1 MNSTVIITIISLS
14 LLAFLSAVILYVV
27 AQKFKVYE
35 DPRID
40 EVQALLPAANCGGCG
55 FAGCRNLAE
64 ALVKADTF
72 EGLNCPV
79 GGAPVMQDAARILG
93 KTAPEVDPTVAVL
106 LCNGSPD
113 NTPHTSHYNGAS
125 DCRISNSL
133 YIGETD
139 CTYGCLGNGDCV
151 RSCKFDAMYMDQS
164 TGLPVIIDD
173 KCVSCGACVKACPRN
188 LIELRRKAKKDRKI
202 FVACSNCDKG
212 GPARKACKVAC
223 IACNKCFKVCE
234 FDAITIENNLAYI
247 DAAKCTFCRKCA
259 PECPT
264 NAIIELNFPPRKPK
278 VEVQAEVVNL

>member
-1 MNSTVIITIISLS
+1 MSSTVLITIICLS
-14 LLAFLSAVILYVV
+14 LLALFSAVILYFI

-40 EVQALLPAANCGGCG
+40 EVQAVLPAANCGGCG

-64 ALVKADTF
+64 ALVKADNF

-79 GGAPVMQDAARILG
+79 GGAPVMEEAARILG
-93 KTAPEVDPTVAVL
+93 KIAPHTDPTVAVL
-106 LCNGSPD
+106 LCNGSPEFRMR
-113 NTPHTSHYNGAS
+113 TSLYNGPS

-139 CTYGCLGNGDCV
+139 CSYGCLGNGDCE
-151 RSCKFDAMYMDQS
+151 RACTFDALHMDPV

-188 LIELRRKAKKDRKI
+188 LIELRKKAKKDRKI
-202 FVACSNCDKG
+202 YVACSNCDKG
-212 GPARKACKVAC
+212 GPARRACKVAC

-234 FDAITIENNLAYI
+234 FGAITIENNLAYI
-247 DAAKCTFCRKCA
+247 DATKCTFCRKCA
-259 PECPT
+259 IECPT

-278 VEVQAEVVNL
+278 AEVQAEVFNV